1 MRFTKKWWNWP
12 TLNLHCKSRPW
23 RSLDLKA
30 CKMTLESPHRA
41 SSITETW
48 WASSRTKLYSTCV
61 TSVRS
66 LTLEV
71 YKTAP
76 RKWTSRTPTGRKT
89 WSADPVSWKK
99 WVLVRIHVKSTA
111 QSISTGSV
119 NFAAQLQFI
128 TALVQPSSA
137 KGVTMKLVETRS
149 GIVKERTVHLVSH
162 IHQQDLTLKR
172 VPLPLAALY
181 VATLWAYNQI
191 IMRVNKSR
199 ITIFLL
205 EKSEMQIMDCFTS
218 NDHHM
223 SCQMRGLK
231 RSICIHVGNVGER
244 VRK

>member
-1 MRFTKKWWNWP
+1 MRFTKKWWSWL

-30 CKMTLESPHRA
+30 CKMTLESPRRA

-76 RKWTSRTPTGRKT
+76 RKWISRTLTGRKT
-89 WSADPVSWKK
+89 WSADLVWWKK
-99 WVLVRIHVKSTA
+99 WALVRIHVKSTA
-111 QSISTGSV
+111 QNISTGSA

-128 TALVQPSSA
+128 TALVQLSSA
-137 KGVTMKLVETRS
+137 RGVIMKLVETRS

-172 VPLPLAALY
+172 APLPLAVLY
-181 VATLWAYNQI
+181 VAPINSK
-191 IMRVNKSR
+191 IMTK
-199 ITIFLL
+199 
-205 EKSEMQIMDCFTS
+205 
-218 NDHHM
+218 
-223 SCQMRGLK
+223 LK
-231 RSICIHVGNVGER
+231 QRY
-244 VRK
+244 